1 MYFVPKK
8 GMSMSWTLILEL
20 SLWCLPSCCLCLLP
34 YSVGNEVNKL
44 LWLQSNSGTKS
55 KEQIA
60 SGMCVV
66 EVLSLD
72 LSKEACNGYNFSP
85 SSSNHARLWTFLR
98 PARGSC

>member
-72 LSKEACNGYNFSP
+72 LRN
-85 SSSNHARLWTFLR
+85 
-98 PARGSC
+98 SCIRSEKYKQS